1 MWWFLPWWPHL
12 WLVCLLG
19 SKIKSHIWI
28 HPLPSLSPLRYFTN
42 ISIGGRDYSF
52 NNDGYLSNPL
62 LDVISYTNGRGWE
75 EVSTQLGLI
84 ILVQWLV
91 WLEVAHLTVL
101 TQQNSLRSLTF
112 SLPIFF
118 YEFVTFVIQ
127 HHIHCNMLSKRGHY
141 ATHVR
146 YNST

>member
-1 MWWFLPWWPHL
+1 MPYLNSSTSSFVSCH
-12 WLVCLLG
+12 
-19 SKIKSHIWI
+19 
-28 HPLPSLSPLRYFTN
+28 RYFTN

-91 WLEVAHLTVL
+91 WLEVAHLIV
-101 TQQNSLRSLTF
+101 QS
-112 SLPIFF
+112 
-118 YEFVTFVIQ
+118 
-127 HHIHCNMLSKRGHY
+127 HCLSAY
-141 ATHVR
+141 ILL
-146 YNST
+146 